1 MKIVKHGYII
11 LISSTNNPGWG
22 NPTPHKTFNLE
33 VAHDTKPV
41 YLNMRPTL
49 QNLIETAQALRVYF
63 QVTHY
68 EVYGY
73 DEDAYADIYIDKITN
88 NLPTLN
94 KILNGH
100 DVILCAVDSRIRI
113 RIFEKYFE

>member
-1 MKIVKHGYII
+1 MF
-11 LISSTNNPGWG
+11 LTSSTNNLGGG

-33 VAHDTKPV
+33 VAHDTNPV

-49 QNLIETAQALRVYF
+49 QQLIEVAQDLRVYF

-68 EVYGY
+68 ELYGY
-73 DEDAYADIYIDKITN
+73 DEDAYVDFYIDKVIN

-94 KILNGH
+94 RLLNGH
-100 DVILCAVDSRIRI
+100 DVTICAIDSRLRLRI
-113 RIFEKYFE
+113 YEKPFE